1 MLFLALVGVEGDAAA
16 AVGGGFLLDVTL
28 RALNDAPGRG
38 GTVLGSHAH
47 GLEAGVVHGQDAA
60 GVDAAL
66 HVGGV
71 VHLIR
76 LAHDVADVVHAQIH
90 QGTARTGRVEHRGRF
105 SGAESVV
112 PAGILAEIALHQP
125 DRAHPGQQLPDL
137 GVIFQILGGDGL
149 KQEHLFVA
157 CQCHQLFRLCRAGSQ
172 RLFHNDVFPGL
183 QRHPRKAD
191 VLQVGHGNV
200 HHIHPLQQLQ
210 IVGGVLRH
218 AILSAQLLC
227 LFGAAGRAAQCLHRK
242 RRVFHEP
249 RQKFLHD
256 LARAKNAHFHVV
268 LPILSLIVSQP
279 TSASGSRRVRF
290 LL

>member
-1 MLFLALVGVEGDAAA
+1 M
-16 AVGGGFLLDVTL
+16 
-28 RALNDAPGRG
+28 
-38 GTVLGSHAH
+38 
-47 GLEAGVVHGQDAA
+47 
-60 GVDAAL
+60 
-66 HVGGV
+66 
-71 VHLIR
+71 
-76 LAHDVADVVHAQIH
+76 
-90 QGTARTGRVEHRGRF
+90 
-105 SGAESVV
+105 
-112 PAGILAEIALHQP
+112 
-125 DRAHPGQQLPDL
+125 
-137 GVIFQILGGDGL
+137 
-149 KQEHLFVA
+149 A

-172 RLFHNDVFPGL
+172 RLFHDDVFPGL
-183 QRHPRKAD
+183 QRHPHKTD

-290 LL
+290 LGYGRFAWGCPGWPGLRPPAAVWRGAGWGALSWYSKAKPFMSSSGS